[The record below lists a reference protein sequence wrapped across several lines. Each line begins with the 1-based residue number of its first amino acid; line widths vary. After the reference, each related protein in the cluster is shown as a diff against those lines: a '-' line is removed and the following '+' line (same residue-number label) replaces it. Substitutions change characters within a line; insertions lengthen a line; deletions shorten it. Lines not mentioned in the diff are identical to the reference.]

1 MAQLTEY
8 QDFEATTGPVFFTD
22 ESQIV
27 NESQRRTYILKRLLS
42 GDFSERV
49 QGGSKIVDRII
60 LEGNSSYKAY
70 DLDDSHTWDDPQV
83 IDSWEVPFRNTMNH
97 YKVTGA
103 ELEHNEGG
111 GGGMKARFQQ
121 YKKLRKAKESNCF
134 VETVNGMEDET
145 LATPSFSDM
154 EAAAG
159 KQPYSLA
166 ALISEHAAATLDFGT
181 AAHSQT
187 ASNLPGAD
195 PVWAALGSTLQGID
209 FTGHNRRWHNHK
221 EIYNAVGLET
231 DADSGDVHLFAAFS
245 RMYRKTKYNSLPQYP
260 GYAERPHQP
269 GAIFTSDAGQAN
281 YETALR
287 INQDHFRV
295 GAQDP
300 AYDMPMYRRV
310 DVINIEGLGTQPLY
324 TDLSTGVFVAEDAL
338 STLNSSSPDTSAAD
352 GIGFNGPRYYF
363 VDGRW
368 LKKTFKA
375 GKYFAPHEVIK
386 PTDKVE
392 TLVYP
397 FLNRH
402 NNHVRSRMRMGI
414 VSPFENVA

>member
-8 QDFEATTGPVFFTD
+8 QDFTATTGPVFFTD

-27 NESQRRTYILKRLLS
+27 NESQRTTYILKRLLS

-70 DLDDSHTWDDPQV
+70 DLDESHTWDDPQV
-83 IDSWEVPFRNTMNH
+83 IEAWEVPFRNTMNH

-103 ELEHNEGG
+103 EVEHNEGG

-121 YKKLRKAKESNCF
+121 YKKLRKAKEGNCF
-134 VETVNGMEDET
+134 LETINGMEDET
-145 LATPSFSDM
+145 LAAPSYADM
-154 EAAAG
+154 EAASG
-159 KQPYSLA
+159 KQPYSLP
-166 ALISEHAAATLDFGT
+166 ALISEHAAARLDFGT
-181 AAHSQT
+181 AAHTQT

-195 PVWAALGSTLQGID
+195 PVWDAAGSTLQGID
-209 FTGHNRRWHNHK
+209 YTDHNRRWHNHK
-221 EIYNAVGLET
+221 ETYNLAGLET
-231 DADSGDVHLFAAFS
+231 AATANDVHLFLAFS
-245 RMYRKTKYNSLPQYP
+245 RMYRKTKYSSLPQYP

-269 GAIFTSDAGQAN
+269 GAIFTSDAGQAM

-295 GAQDP
+295 GSQDP

-310 DVINIEGLGTQPLY
+310 DVINIESLGTNALY
-324 TDLSTGVFVAEDAL
+324 TDLDTLTFAAEDAVNGL
-338 STLNSSSPDTSAAD
+338 GGTTSAAD
-352 GIGFNGPRYYF
+352 GIGFNGPRFYF

-368 LKKTFKA
+368 LKKTFKS

-392 TLVYP
+392 TMIYP

-414 VSPFENVA
+414 ISPFANVA